1 MRVII
6 LSSSALHKMHFTDLY
21 INEIR
26 EQYPVDLWD
35 VSEIYHH
42 PGKDSEF
49 PEVLKIHS
57 PEELQEK
64 VQEAAKADHCVCL
77 TNILI
82 FDLHVVYPVFHRAG
96 IPLLQID
103 KESMIWWMRDAW
115 YREHQEHA
123 DDATK
128 KMLRFK
134 DNPVTRPF
142 YSWLEYQHVKFDY
155 LLGAKNYYPDQAKH
169 FIPIHSLK
177 YDEYLR
183 STQEEPVL
191 SEKYILF
198 MDAGLAHLPAVSG
211 QPNSIDRDDYLI
223 CMNRLFDQLEE
234 RYHLPV
240 VIAAHPKSEYP
251 ENAFRGR
258 QAILYKTAALARYA
272 EFVLCH
278 YSTSIIDLVLQRKPI
293 VFMTSRDYM
302 KSASK
307 TILITTAEYAR
318 LLHAPLL
325 ELHEEKLPGSL
336 AVQVEEAAYDAFTR
350 EHIIGQAPAGKN
362 NRELIL
368 EFLKTLEK

>member
-6 LSSSALHKMHFTDLY
+6 MSSSPLHKMHFTDLY
-21 INEIR
+21 INELR
-26 EQYPVDLWD
+26 EKYPVSIWD
-35 VSEIYHH
+35 VSRLYWKSE
-42 PGKDSEF
+42 PSPEF
-49 PEVLKIHS
+49 PEVERVES
-57 PEELQEK
+57 TEELSAK
-64 VQEAAKADHCVCL
+64 VEQLTSKEQCVCI

-82 FDLHVVYPVFHRAG
+82 YNLHVVYPAFHKAG

-103 KESMIWWMRDAW
+103 KESVIWWMRDAW
-115 YREHQEHA
+115 YRDHPEYA
-123 DDATK
+123 DDAVR
-128 KMLRFK
+128 KMLRWK
-134 DNPVTRPF
+134 GNPLTRLI
-142 YSWLEYQHVKFDY
+142 YSWMEYQHVKFDY
-155 LLGAKNYYPDQAKH
+155 LLGARNYYPEQAKK
-169 FIPIHSLK
+169 FVPIHSLK

-183 STQEEPVL
+183 STEESPVL

-198 MDAGLAHLPAVSG
+198 MDAGLAHLASVSG
-211 QPNSIDRDDYLI
+211 KPNSIDRDDYLD

-258 QAILYKTAALARYA
+258 QVILYKTAALARYA

-293 VFMTSRDYM
+293 VFLTSKDYM
-302 KSASK
+302 ESASK
-307 TILITTAEYAR
+307 TILITTAEYAK

-325 ELHEEKLPGSL
+325 ELHEEKLPDSL
-336 AVQVEEAAYDAFTR
+336 STTVDEAAYDAFTR
-350 EHIIGQAPAGKN
+350 EHIIGRVSAEKN

-368 EFLKTLEK
+368 EFLKTLEN